1 MTSPPLPLSDSLL
14 DGTATGDDRF
24 GDRVAAF
31 DRWADARLETLRGN
45 PAADF
50 VFTNTTHLGD
60 FSVLWHIIGL
70 ARGLTSDERANQTI
84 ALSAVLGIESVL
96 VNQGLKRLFRRVRPT
111 TTGDERFVI
120 RRPSTTS
127 FPSGHATS
135 AFVAAS
141 LLTSWGGRR
150 TAPIWFALASV
161 VGISRAYVRIHHASD
176 VVGGAAVGLVLGA
189 VATRATRRV
198 LAHLH

>member
-1 MTSPPLPLSDSLL
+1 MTPLSVPLL
-14 DGTATGDDRF
+14 DGTASGDDQF

-31 DRWADARLETLRGN
+31 DRWADAHLEALRGN

-50 VFTNTTHLGD
+50 VFTNMTHLGD

-70 ARGLTSDERANQTI
+70 ARGLTSHERANQAL
-84 ALSAVLGIESVL
+84 ALSAVLGVESVL

-150 TAPIWFALASV
+150 TAPFWFGLASV
-161 VGISRAYVRIHHASD
+161 VGLSRAYVRIHHASD

-189 VATRATRRV
+189 VATRASRRI